1 MQVVNDSFLKV
12 FTKLE
17 NYRHDGS
24 FEGWIRRI
32 VYYTLLDHV
41 RAEKKHANYVP
52 PDESI
57 AIVLEESV
65 DAKINYDD
73 LLKLLAFLPKVTH
86 DVFILFAIEGYKH
99 EEIASVLGISVGTSK
114 WHLSN
119 ARKKLRQYLRTGKA
133 T

>member
-1 MQVVNDSFLKV
+1 
-12 FTKLE
+12 
-17 NYRHDGS
+17 
-24 FEGWIRRI
+24 
-32 VYYTLLDHV
+32 
-41 RAEKKHANYVP
+41 
-52 PDESI
+52 
-57 AIVLEESV
+57 
-65 DAKINYDD
+65 
-73 LLKLLAFLPKVTH
+73 VTH